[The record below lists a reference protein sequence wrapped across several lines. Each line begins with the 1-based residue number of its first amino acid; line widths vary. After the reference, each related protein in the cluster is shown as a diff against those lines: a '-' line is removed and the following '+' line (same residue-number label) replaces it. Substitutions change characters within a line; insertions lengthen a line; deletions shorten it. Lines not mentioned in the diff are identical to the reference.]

1 MAAIVGRD
9 DELRAIE
16 EFFAGAPASPTALV
30 LEGEPGIGKSTLWRR
45 GVELAEEHGIC
56 TLTARPAEAERTH
69 AHAALGD
76 LFEDVLEDV
85 ALDLPPPRRHA
96 LRVALLLEAPEDAAL
111 PRAVGVA
118 TRSAL
123 ELLAQR
129 DPLAIAIDDEQWL
142 DASSATALVF
152 ALRRLAAPVRLLL
165 SRRVGATG
173 PIEDALPE
181 DAVQV
186 VSVGALSL
194 GAIHQLVHERL
205 GASFSRVTLRRL
217 HETAGGNP
225 FYALE
230 LARAL
235 KTRGTIDPTQPLP
248 VPERLEELVD
258 ARLERLTG
266 RTREALVLVSA
277 HPRLTPSQLDAAGVD
292 RDALEPALREHVLEL
307 AEGGVRFVHPLLA
320 SALYQSLAGAER
332 KRAHAVLAELIDD
345 TVDRARH
352 LALATDTPDADIAAT
367 LERAAAAANT
377 RGAPIVAAEL
387 GEHALR
393 LTPPEAHADAD
404 RRLGAAARAHRDA
417 GEAERSRALADELLA
432 RAPSG
437 PQRAEALVLMAG
449 IEHED
454 LPRRN
459 MLLREALA
467 EAAAR
472 PALQS
477 SVQRQLSWSL
487 RFTEGYTAAEEHARA
502 AVELTK
508 GLEDDALAAAAVGA
522 LATMRFNRGESDALG
537 LAEQAYEL
545 ARQDVDPRARLE
557 AHFGLVHVLVWS
569 RHNERARGVLEGL
582 QEEWGE
588 RAEHVTAMV
597 AWYRALVELHTG
609 HLSLAA
615 ELAEQSRELSIQ
627 YARDEAESPQ
637 SLFVMALVAAYGGKL
652 ELARALAEHSLRL
665 SEDAGSLL
673 SGPLATLGLI
683 DLWAGDAPAAVPRFA
698 AADQTAA
705 AADQAE
711 PAVHWWRGEHVEG
724 LLELERTEDAVAVLD
739 EWEAGARRLGRGWVI
754 AEAIRCR
761 GLVAAARGDVGD
773 AEALLVESAA
783 RHRSIGD
790 PFRSAR
796 ALLALGTVRR
806 RGRKKRTAREAIEE
820 AAASFEEIGA
830 AGWAE
835 RARSE
840 LGRIGGRTRSDD
852 LTPAERRVA
861 ELAAHGRTN
870 REIAAAL
877 FLAERTV
884 ESHLSH
890 VYAKLGVRSRTE
902 LARRL

>member
-449 IEHED
+449 SSTRTSPAAICCRAKRWPRPQPGRPYRARSSGSSAGRSASPRVTQQRKSMRGPLSSSRKD
-454 LPRRN
+454 SKTMRLPRLPWGRSQPC
-459 MLLREALA
+459 ASTA
-467 EAAAR
+467 ENR
-472 PALQS
+472 
-477 SVQRQLSWSL
+477 
-487 RFTEGYTAAEEHARA
+487 
-502 AVELTK
+502 
-508 GLEDDALAAAAVGA
+508 
-522 LATMRFNRGESDALG
+522 MRLG
-537 LAEQAYEL
+537 S
-545 ARQDVDPRARLE
+545 P
-557 AHFGLVHVLVWS
+557 S
-569 RHNERARGVLEGL
+569 RHTSSHGR
-582 QEEWGE
+582 
-588 RAEHVTAMV
+588 T
-597 AWYRALVELHTG
+597 
-609 HLSLAA
+609 
-615 ELAEQSRELSIQ
+615 SI
-627 YARDEAESPQ
+627 
-637 SLFVMALVAAYGGKL
+637 
-652 ELARALAEHSLRL
+652 
-665 SEDAGSLL
+665 
-673 SGPLATLGLI
+673 
-683 DLWAGDAPAAVPRFA
+683 
-698 AADQTAA
+698 
-705 AADQAE
+705 
-711 PAVHWWRGEHVEG
+711 
-724 LLELERTEDAVAVLD
+724 
-739 EWEAGARRLGRGWVI
+739 
-754 AEAIRCR
+754 
-761 GLVAAARGDVGD
+761 
-773 AEALLVESAA
+773 
-783 RHRSIGD
+783 
-790 PFRSAR
+790 
-796 ALLALGTVRR
+796 LALGS
-806 RGRKKRTAREAIEE
+806 KRIS
-820 AAASFEEIGA
+820 ASFTSWSG
-830 AGWAE
+830 
-835 RARSE
+835 
-840 LGRIGGRTRSDD
+840 
-852 LTPAERRVA
+852 PATMNERVA
-861 ELAAHGRTN
+861 CSRACRK
-870 REIAAAL
+870 
-877 FLAERTV
+877 
-884 ESHLSH
+884 S
-890 VYAKLGVRSRTE
+890 GVSAPST
-902 LARRL
+902 